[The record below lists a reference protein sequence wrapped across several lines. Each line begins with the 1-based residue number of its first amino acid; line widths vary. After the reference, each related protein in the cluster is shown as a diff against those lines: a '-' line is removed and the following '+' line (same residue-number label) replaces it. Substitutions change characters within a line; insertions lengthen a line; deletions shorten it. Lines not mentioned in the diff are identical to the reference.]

1 MSKTW
6 PDADAFL
13 AHVCVWSGAIVG
25 PRQSLLAR
33 EPGGWANRI
42 GARAPRDLF
51 VESSAHMH
59 AAWHGCTARGDSMVE
74 KKIKQNRQT
83 GNGGESSRCHILS
96 EQRRARCAP
105 SALLSVAPGP
115 VRVCAAMCHVS
126 TAAVCLSTMRGNT
139 STSPC
144 GAPGG
149 SRLDTGK
156 DTSGIKDPGFCC
168 IVRAQRAGHHTLD
181 GGPSSRWALTAGS
194 LAGASDAPDPQHHP
208 CASP

>member
-59 AAWHGCTARGDSMVE
+59 AAWHGCTAHRDSMVE
-74 KKIKQNRQT
+74 NKIKQNRQA

-96 EQRRARCAP
+96 EQRRAHCAP
-105 SALLSVAPGP
+105 SALLNLAPPP

-126 TAAVCLSTMRGNT
+126 TAAVCLSTMRGKH
-139 STSPC
+139 P
-144 GAPGG
+144 PHHV
-149 SRLDTGK
+149 RL
-156 DTSGIKDPGFCC
+156 
-168 IVRAQRAGHHTLD
+168 Q
-181 GGPSSRWALTAGS
+181 
-194 LAGASDAPDPQHHP
+194 AGAASTQGRTLVVSRTPAFAASSEPNALATIHLMVAHHHGGH
-208 CASP
+208 